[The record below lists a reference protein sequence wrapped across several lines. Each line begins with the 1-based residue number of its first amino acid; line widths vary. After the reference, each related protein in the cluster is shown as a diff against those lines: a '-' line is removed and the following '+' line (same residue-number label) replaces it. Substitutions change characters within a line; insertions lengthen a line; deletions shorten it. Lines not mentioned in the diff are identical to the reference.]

1 MGSALTVLLASK
13 VGIPISTTHCKV
25 GSVVLVG
32 HFDNKPDNGASTE
45 NLVESE
51 VKKQGVDWALFRNI
65 FFAWMITV
73 PFSGRGADGRIIF
86 LCCHGTKKS

>member
-1 MGSALTVLLASK
+1 MGSALTVLIASK
-13 VGIPISTTHCKV
+13 IGIPISTTHCKV

-32 HFDNKPDNGASTE
+32 HFDNKSDNRASSTD

-51 VKKQGVDWALFRNI
+51 EIQKQGVDWSLFRNI

-73 PFSGRGADGRIIF
+73 PVSGLLSAGVMWALSFSI
-86 LCCHGTKKS
+86 